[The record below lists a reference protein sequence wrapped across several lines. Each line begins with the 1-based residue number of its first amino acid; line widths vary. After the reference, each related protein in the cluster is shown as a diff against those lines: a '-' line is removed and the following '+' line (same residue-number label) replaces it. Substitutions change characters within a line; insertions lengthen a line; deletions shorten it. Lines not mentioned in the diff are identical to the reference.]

1 MNVFKT
7 FQEIIK
13 AEIADLSKAGEL
25 PDGLDCTAVTTEVP
39 RDPAH
44 GDIATNAAMVLA
56 RQAQSKPR
64 ELAEKLASALA
75 RRTEVQAAEVAGP
88 GFINLRLEDGFWHD
102 RLRDAL
108 NAGAAYGDSEIGGLE
123 KFNVEYVSANPTG
136 PLHVGHVRGAVFGD
150 ALANLLKKAGFDV
163 AKEYYVNDAGAQID
177 ILARSLHLRYR
188 QAHGED
194 IAEMPEGMYPGDY
207 MIDVAQAL
215 KAKDGARWL
224 EVAEEEWLEPLRRF
238 AVDALMQ
245 VVRGDLASLDIE
257 QDVFFSESS
266 LYRSGRIDEALDV
279 LREKDLIYIG
289 VLDPPKGK
297 KTEDWEPRP
306 QTLFRATAYGDDV
319 DRPMKKSDGSWT
331 YFAADIAYHYDKY
344 QRGFCRMINVLG
356 ADHGGY
362 VKRMKAAVRALS
374 ADRAELDIRICQ
386 LVRVLRDG
394 VPVRMSKRAGDFVTL
409 QELVREVGRDVV
421 RFIMLT
427 RKNDAP
433 LDFDFAKVT
442 EQSKDNPVFYVQ
454 YAHAR
459 VKSVLRNVARDLSA
473 VDSERSA
480 LLRADL
486 SRLGDSSELAL
497 IKQIAQWPRQVE
509 AAALAFE
516 PHRIAFYLYDLA
528 SSFHALWNKG
538 NDDPGLRFMMPDDL
552 ELTSAR
558 LAMIVALAD
567 VIASG
572 LAVLGV
578 EPVDEMR

>member
-13 AEIADLSKAGEL
+13 AKIADLSKAGEL